1 MTRWTWTGSAVL
13 ALLAVAPVPLLQAQW
28 LTYKTPGIP
37 RLGDGRPNL
46 NAPAPRLPD
55 GKPDLSGIW
64 RPACAAP
71 MPCWQAS
78 LFFDLAKDLRPSE
91 VEMTPWAK
99 RLADERERRE
109 HVDDPY
115 RLLPAA
121 GRPPDQ

>member
-1 MTRWTWTGSAVL
+1 
-13 ALLAVAPVPLLQAQW
+13 
-28 LTYKTPGIP
+28 
-37 RLGDGRPNL
+37 
-46 NAPAPRLPD
+46 
-55 GKPDLSGIW
+55 
-64 RPACAAP
+64 

-115 RLLPAA
+115 GYCLPPGVPRINNLIAFKLVTTSQLTVLLYRDAA
-121 GRPPDQ
+121 WGSCSVRCSRMADRSRR